1 MPAWPWD
8 KPTPDDASPQKLLE
22 RIHELEAEREKLL
35 TAVQRSDETIVL
47 VKNEH
52 EMRVRERTVE
62 LTAANEALR
71 SQILE
76 RKRAEGEL
84 RQLNVYLDS
93 IIENIPDMIFLKDA
107 KELRFVRFNRAGEEL
122 LGYTRDELLG
132 KSDYDFFP
140 QQEAEFFISKDRET
154 LAGGKMIEISEEPIQ
169 TRYKGLRVLHTK
181 KIPVLDREG
190 RPLYLLGISEDITEK
205 KKAEEE
211 LRFGEVLRQSNVE
224 LEQFA
229 YVASHDLQEPLRKVM
244 AFGDLLKVEC
254 QEALSEKGRD
264 YIDRMQRSV
273 ARMQELIEA
282 LLAYSRV
289 SREQPQMADVDLN
302 EVVKGVLGD
311 LELHIT
317 RSKAG
322 ITVGPLPWV
331 RADRHRMRQLFQNLI
346 SNGIKFCEKS
356 KLPVIRIREVPA
368 IRSGMVAVEIYDEG
382 IGFDAKYT
390 DRIFQP
396 FERLHGRED
405 YEGTGVGLAI
415 CQRIILRHG
424 GQIRAESQPG
434 AGTRF
439 TVDLIAAGEKDGAA

>member
-8 KPTPDDASPQKLLE
+8 KPDDASPQKLLE
-22 RIHELEAEREKLL
+22 RIRELETEREKLL
-35 TAVQRSDETIVL
+35 AAVQRSDEAIVL

-62 LTAANEALR
+62 LTTANEALR

-76 RKRAEGEL
+76 RKRAESEL
-84 RQLNVYLDS
+84 RQLNAYLDS

-122 LGYTRDELLG
+122 LGYSREELLG
-132 KSDYDFFP
+132 KNDHDFFP
-140 QQEAEFFISKDRET
+140 KAEAEFFISKDRET
-154 LAGGKMIEISEEPIQ
+154 LADGKMLDISEEPIQ
-169 TRYKGLRVLHTK
+169 TRHKGLRVLHTK
-181 KIPVLDREG
+181 KIPILDREG
-190 RPLYLLGISEDITEK
+190 RPLYLLGISEDITDK
-205 KKAEEE
+205 KNAEEE
-211 LRFGEVLRQSNVE
+211 LRFTHVLRQSNIE

-254 QEALSEKGRD
+254 HETLPEKGRD
-264 YIDRMQRSV
+264 YIDRMQRAV

-302 EVVKGVLGD
+302 EVVRGVLGD
-311 LELHIT
+311 LELHIA
-317 RSKAG
+317 RAKAG
-322 ITVGPLPWV
+322 ITVETLPAV

-356 KLPVIRIREVPA
+356 KLPVIKIREVPA
-368 IRSGMVAVEIYDEG
+368 SRPGMVAVEIHDEG
-382 IGFDAKYT
+382 IGFDSKHT

-424 GQIRAESQPG
+424 GQIKAESRPG
-434 AGTRF
+434 AGTQF
-439 TVDLIAAGEKDGAA
+439 IVELHAASHKDDMA